1 MEFMESP
8 NVVCKSL
15 FWWLIQLCILGMR
28 IRTIAVAL
36 DHGELFG
43 GKVSLSHF
51 EKSRVIMDIKVL
63 NELSYLVFT
72 ATFVA
77 TWAEI

>member
-1 MEFMESP
+1 
-8 NVVCKSL
+8 
-15 FWWLIQLCILGMR
+15 MR